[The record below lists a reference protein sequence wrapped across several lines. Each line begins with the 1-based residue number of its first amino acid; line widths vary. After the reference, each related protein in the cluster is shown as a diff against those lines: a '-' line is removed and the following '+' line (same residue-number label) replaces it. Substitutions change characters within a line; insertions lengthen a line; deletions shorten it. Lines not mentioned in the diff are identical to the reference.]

1 MTHIGHLLADNSR
14 LARRAFDERVRADG
28 VTGPQARLLLMLD
41 RQPGEYQGY
50 YADQLDV
57 EPITLCRMVDRLA
70 DAGLIERR
78 PDPAD
83 RRARRLH
90 LTDKSREKL
99 TRLRDRLDAMVE
111 EILAGLSLSDREEFV
126 RLLTVVRTNLAAQRV
141 AGEGSKWLRP
151 IPP

>member
-1 MTHIGHLLADNSR
+1 MSHIGYLLADNSR
-14 LARRAFDERVRADG
+14 LARRAFDERVRAEG

-41 RQPGEYQGY
+41 RDSGENQGF

-57 EPITLCRMVDRLA
+57 EPITLCRMVDRLE

-78 PDPAD
+78 PDLND

-99 TRLRDRLDAMVE
+99 NRLRERLEAMVE
-111 EILAGLSLSDREEFV
+111 EILVGLSVADREEFV
-126 RLLTVVRTNLAAQRV
+126 RLLTVLRTNLVAHREQEKAAN
-141 AGEGSKWLRP
+141 G
-151 IPP
+151 